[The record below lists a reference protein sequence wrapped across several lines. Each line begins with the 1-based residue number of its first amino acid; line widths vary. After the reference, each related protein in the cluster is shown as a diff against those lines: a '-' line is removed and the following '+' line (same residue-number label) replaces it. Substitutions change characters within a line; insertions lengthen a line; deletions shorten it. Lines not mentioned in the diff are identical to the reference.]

1 MQSSGL
7 FNQNMMITNVR
18 SQINSKI
25 SLNGFYMLGRSY
37 SNTDGVNTVPS
48 SPYSMA
54 GEYGPSALDIRNRGL
69 IAGSITTKWDLRLAP
84 FITMNSGAPFDI
96 ISGTDPYGTTLFYAR
111 PGIATSLGPGVIS
124 TPYGLLDPNPKP
136 GEAILSRD
144 FGRSPGQIMVNL
156 RLAKTFGFG
165 PAREGPIN
173 RGGGGGG
180 RGGGPRGGP
189 GGGMRGVGGLGGGPG
204 GFGGGGG
211 ATNRRYN
218 LTLSVQARNLL
229 NHVNPGAINGTLTS
243 PLFGQSNTLAG
254 GFGAFAESGN
264 NRRLELQMRFTF

>member
-1 MQSSGL
+1 
-7 FNQNMMITNVR
+7 
-18 SQINSKI
+18 
-25 SLNGFYMLGRSY
+25 LNGFYMLGRSY

-69 IAGSITTKWDLRLAP
+69 VAGSITTKWDLRLAP

-96 ISGTDPYGTTLFYAR
+96 ISGTDPYGETLFYAR
-111 PGIATSLGPGVIS
+111 PGIATALGPGIIS
-124 TPYGLLDPNPKP
+124 TPYGFLDPNPKP
-136 GEAILSRD
+136 GEEILPRN

-165 PAREGPIN
+165 PTREGSAN
-173 RGGGGGG
+173 TGGGGGG
-180 RGGGPRGGP
+180 RGGGGGPRGP
-189 GGGMRGVGGLGGGPG
+189 GGGARGLGGLGGGPG

-218 LTLSVQARNLL
+218 LTFSVQARNLL

-264 NRRLELQMRFTF
+264 NRRLELQMRFAF